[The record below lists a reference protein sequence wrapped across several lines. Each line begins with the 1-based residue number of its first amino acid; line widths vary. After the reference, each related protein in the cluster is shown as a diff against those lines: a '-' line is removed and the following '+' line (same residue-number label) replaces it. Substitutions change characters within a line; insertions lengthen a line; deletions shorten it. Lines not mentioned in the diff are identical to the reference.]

1 MNCKNWP
8 APDSMMIIIISH
20 YHRQPYYHQLIAFT
34 SIITMTILNLILPCW
49 DPFALIKNGFFFI
62 LSQKWSFRPANM
74 FEAKDFDE
82 KIHPM
87 SKFISCPSN
96 NVFRQ
101 PHLEDGTYAVWCEIT
116 LTMIKLALNTFLH
129 YTQMSL
135 LQTLEIKKILT
146 LYYLEIECHYDT
158 SMIY

>member
-1 MNCKNWP
+1 M
-8 APDSMMIIIISH
+8 DSSLFCP
-20 YHRQPYYHQLIAFT
+20 RNDL
-34 SIITMTILNLILPCW
+34 
-49 DPFALIKNGFFFI
+49 
-62 LSQKWSFRPANM
+62 FRLANM
-74 FEAKDFDE
+74 FKAKDFDE

-87 SKFISCPSN
+87 SKFISFPSN

-146 LYYLEIECHYDT
+146 LYYLEIEEYHYDT